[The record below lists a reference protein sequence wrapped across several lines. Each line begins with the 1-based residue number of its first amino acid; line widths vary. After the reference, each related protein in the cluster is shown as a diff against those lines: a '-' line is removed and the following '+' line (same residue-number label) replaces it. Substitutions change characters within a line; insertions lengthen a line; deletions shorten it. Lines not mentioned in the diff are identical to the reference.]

1 MDNTKE
7 HNELTLAEVK
17 NAVKL
22 LKSAILQSQSRA
34 IRKTNQEQL
43 SLYYGIGHYIS
54 ENSRKDFWGT
64 GAIEAISNRLRQEMP
79 GLRGFS
85 AANLKNMRIFYEE
98 WSTLLNRQPSA
109 DDLPASTEIIP
120 INDLFTN
127 RQPTADDL
135 SAEEITAI
143 GFSLHMEIL
152 FKAKSWEERKY
163 YIRQAVLNRWD
174 KYALRKHLLDGDFHH
189 IGQLPNNFTTTISD
203 HRLALQTIQAFKDEY
218 LLDFINVEEIEA
230 QTGEDVDEKVIE
242 NSIVAHIKEFILTF
256 GQDFVFIDQQ
266 YQVEAV
272 GHNMPIDLL
281 FFNRALNSLVAVELK
296 YGVFKPIY
304 LGQLQ
309 LYLQALDDKVRKPH
323 ENPSVGI
330 VLCKSADRTFVEYA
344 VRDYRKPMGV
354 AVYHTA
360 DEMPENLKNVL
371 PDIDA
376 LRRELEVSD
385 SDTHQEE

>member
-1 MDNTKE
+1 MEKDE
-7 HNELTLAEVK
+7 HNKLSLAEVK
-17 NAVKL
+17 NAVKV
-22 LKSAILQSQSRA
+22 LKTAILQSQSRA
-34 IRKTNQEQL
+34 IRKTNQELL

-54 ENSRKDFWGT
+54 DNSRNGFWGT
-64 GAIEAISNRLRQEMP
+64 GAIEAISAQLKRELP

-85 AANLKNMRIFYEE
+85 ASNLKNMRQFYDE
-98 WSTLLNRQPSA
+98 WSGLLNRQPSAGDLPTATEIIPLDTLISNRQPSA
-109 DDLPASTEIIP
+109 DDL
-120 INDLFTN
+120 
-127 RQPTADDL
+127 TAD
-135 SAEEITAI
+135 EFTAL

-152 FKAKSWEERKY
+152 SKAKSWDERKY
-163 YIRQAVLNRWD
+163 YIRQAAANHWD
-174 KYALRKHLLDGDFHH
+174 KYTLRKHLQDDDFHH
-189 IGQLPNNFTTTISD
+189 VGRLPNNFSTAISD
-203 HRLALQTIQAFKDEY
+203 RRRALQTLQAFKDEY

-242 NSIVAHIKEFILTF
+242 NAIVAHIKEFILTF
-256 GQDFVFIDQQ
+256 GRDFVFIDQQ
-266 YQVEAV
+266 YVVEAA
-272 GHNMPIDLL
+272 GHEQKIDLL
-281 FFNRALNSLVAVELK
+281 FFNRSLNALVAVELK
-296 YGVFKPIY
+296 YGAFKPIY

-330 VLCKSADRTFVEYA
+330 VLCKSADRAFVEYA

-376 LRRELEVSD
+376 LRQELENSGSKD
-385 SDTHQEE
+385 S

>member
-1 MDNTKE
+1 MEKDE
-7 HNELTLAEVK
+7 HNKLSLAEVK
-17 NAVKL
+17 NAVKV
-22 LKSAILQSQSRA
+22 LKTAILQSQSRA
-34 IRKTNQEQL
+34 IRKTNQELL

-54 ENSRKDFWGT
+54 DNSRSGFWGT
-64 GAIEAISNRLRQEMP
+64 GAIEAISAQLKRELP

-85 AANLKNMRIFYEE
+85 AANLKTMRIFYEE
-98 WSTLLNRQPSA
+98 WSSVLNRQPVA
-109 DDLPASTEIIP
+109 DDLPAATEIIP
-120 INDLFTN
+120 IDTLILN

-135 SAEEITAI
+135 TADEFTAL

-152 FKAKSWEERKY
+152 FKVKSWDERKY
-163 YIRQAVLNRWD
+163 YIRQAATNRWD
-174 KYALRKHLLDGDFHH
+174 KYTLRKHLQDDDFHH
-189 IGQLPNNFTTTISD
+189 VGKLPNNFSTAISD
-203 HRLALQTIQAFKDEY
+203 RRRALQTLQSFKDEY

-242 NSIVAHIKEFILTF
+242 NAIVAHIKEFILTF
-256 GQDFVFIDQQ
+256 GRDFVFIDQQ
-266 YQVEAV
+266 YVVEAA
-272 GHNMPIDLL
+272 GHEQKIDLL
-281 FFNRALNSLVAVELK
+281 FFNRSLNALVAVELK
-296 YGVFKPIY
+296 YGPFKPIY

-309 LYLQALDDKVRKPH
+309 LYLQSLDDTVRKPH

-330 VLCKSADRTFVEYA
+330 VLCKSADRAFVEYA

-376 LRRELEVSD
+376 LRQELENSGSKD
-385 SDTHQEE
+385 S

>member
-1 MDNTKE
+1 MDNKE

-17 NAVKL
+17 NTVKL

-34 IRKTNQEQL
+34 IRKTNQELL

-54 ENSRKDFWGT
+54 ENSRKGFWGT
-64 GAIEAISNRLRQEMP
+64 GAIKAISNRLRQEMP
-79 GLRGFS
+79 GLHGFS
-85 AANLKNMRIFYEE
+85 ASNLKNMRQFYEE
-98 WSTLLNRQPSA
+98 WSPILNCQPVAGDLPAALEIIPVGDLLLNRQPSA
-109 DDLPASTEIIP
+109 GDLSTEE
-120 INDLFTN
+120 FT
-127 RQPTADDL
+127 
-135 SAEEITAI
+135 SI

-152 FKAKSWEERKY
+152 YKTQNLEERKY
-163 YIRQAVLNRWD
+163 YIRQAALNHWD
-174 KYALRKHLLDGDFHH
+174 KYVLRKHLQEDDFHH
-189 IGQLPNNFTTTISD
+189 IGQLPNNFATTISD
-203 HRLALQTIQAFKDEY
+203 RRLALQTLQSFKDEY

-256 GQDFVFIDQQ
+256 GRDFVFIDQQ
-266 YQVEAV
+266 YQLEAA
-272 GHNMPIDLL
+272 GHDLSVDLL
-281 FFNRALNSLVAVELK
+281 FFNRALNALVAVELK
-296 YGVFKPIY
+296 YGAFKPIY

-309 LYLQALDDKVRKPH
+309 LYLQVLDDKVRKPH

-330 VLCKSADRTFVEYA
+330 VLCKSADRAFVEYA

-385 SDTHQEE
+385 SKTHQEE

>member
-1 MDNTKE
+1 MENKE

-17 NAVKL
+17 NAVNL
-22 LKSAILQSQSRA
+22 LKSAILRSQSRA

-54 ENSRKDFWGT
+54 ENSRKGFWGT
-64 GAIEAISNRLRQEMP
+64 GAIEAISARLRQEMP

-98 WSTLLNRQPSA
+98 WSIFLNRQPSA
-109 DDLPASTEIIP
+109 DDLSANTEIIP
-120 INDLFTN
+120 VGDLLLN
-127 RQPTADDL
+127 RQPLADDL
-135 SAEEITAI
+135 SAEEIMGI

-152 FKAKSWEERKY
+152 FKVKSWEERKY
-163 YIRQAVLNRWD
+163 YIRQTILNCWD
-174 KYALRKHLLDGDFHH
+174 KYALRKHLLDDDFHH
-189 IGQLPNNFTTTISD
+189 IGQLPNNFATAISD
-203 HRLALQTIQAFKDEY
+203 RHLALQTLHSFKDEY
-218 LLDFINVEEIEA
+218 LLDFINVEEIETK
-230 QTGEDVDEKVIE
+230 TGEDVDEKVIE
-242 NSIVAHIKEFILTF
+242 NSIVTHIKEFILTF
-256 GQDFVFIDQQ
+256 GRDFIFVGQQ
-266 YQVEAV
+266 YQIEAA
-272 GHNMPIDLL
+272 GHELSVDLL
-281 FFNRALNSLVAVELK
+281 FFNRSLNALVAVELK
-296 YGVFKPIY
+296 YGAFKPIY

-309 LYLQALDDKVRKPH
+309 LYLQALDDKVRKEH

-330 VLCKSADRTFVEYA
+330 VLCKSADRAFVEYA

-376 LRRELEVSD
+376 LRRELEVSV
-385 SDTHQEE
+385 SETHQKK